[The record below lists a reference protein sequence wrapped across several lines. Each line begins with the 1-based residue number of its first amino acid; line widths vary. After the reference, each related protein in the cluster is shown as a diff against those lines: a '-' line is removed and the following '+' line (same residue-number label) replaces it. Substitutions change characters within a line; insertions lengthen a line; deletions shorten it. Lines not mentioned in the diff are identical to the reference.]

1 MTRLFLVRH
10 GQSEWNAVGK
20 WQGQADPPLSELGAK
35 QAFQAASQLPPFG
48 LLAAS
53 SLQRAIQTANIFTKA
68 KQLDSGSTVIEDRI
82 KERDAGAFSGL
93 TRSEIDEQFP
103 GYLGNDIW
111 PDDWESDDKLIERL
125 LMGLERLTST
135 LDESPD
141 IECKDVVAVSHGGC
155 IYALESLCG
164 EGYERIP
171 NLAGRWFEITGGD
184 LSLGERMHLLPP
196 EDETLA
202 ANFVI

>member
-35 QAFQAASQLPPFG
+35 QAFQAASQLPAFG

-53 SLQRAIQTANIFTKA
+53 TLERAKQTANIFAEATA
-68 KQLDSGSTVIEDRI
+68 WNREDIVVEDRI

-93 TRSEIDEQFP
+93 TRVEIDQKFP

-111 PDDWESDDKLIERL
+111 PDDWEPDKNLVDRL
-125 LMGLERLTST
+125 LVGL
-135 LDESPD
+135 
-141 IECKDVVAVSHGGC
+141 
-155 IYALESLCG
+155 
-164 EGYERIP
+164 
-171 NLAGRWFEITGGD
+171 
-184 LSLGERMHLLPP
+184 
-196 EDETLA
+196 
-202 ANFVI
+202 